1 LDVRAPPARR
11 HGSAPIRYSG
21 LRQGAYILGDC
32 QGQPDIILIGT
43 GSEVQLALGAYE
55 QLVKEGIKARV
66 VSMPSW
72 ELFENQDAA
81 YRESVLPKKIQ
92 PRMAVEAGASL
103 GWERYVGSSGK
114 IIAIDR
120 FGASAPYKIIFEK
133 LGFTVE
139 NILAQAKPLLPKK
152 ESSNKVKTKKTIR
165 KKK

>member
-1 LDVRAPPARR
+1 MALENH
-11 HGSAPIRYSG
+11 HGPIAFALTRQNVPIFEASDASAVEK
-21 LRQGAYILGDC
+21 GAYVLKDFGKKKPELILMAS
-32 QGQPDIILIGT
+32 
-43 GSEVQLALGAYE
+43 GS
-55 QLVKEGIKARV
+55 RV
-66 VSMPSW
+66 VSFPSW
-72 ELFENQDAA
+72 ELFEKQDAA

-92 PRMAVEAGASL
+92 ARIAVEAGASL

-133 LGFTVE
+133 LGFTIA

-152 ESSNKVKTKKTIR
+152 DSSKKVKTKKTIR